1 MGENIT
7 NSFLEHHILAIIEI
21 FESNN
26 GNLDQTEDAIFRIVY
41 GILCCISGKEE
52 GGQSCKKTFL
62 YLDFQL
68 KNYETYNRSARLLF
82 SNKCLS
88 SNKKQV

>member
-7 NSFLEHHILAIIEI
+7 NTSLEHYILAIIEL

-52 GGQSCKKTFL
+52 GAQSCKKTFL

-68 KNYETYNRSARLLF
+68 KNTAKRNMSSAVCASSMYNRL
-82 SNKCLS
+82 
-88 SNKKQV
+88 